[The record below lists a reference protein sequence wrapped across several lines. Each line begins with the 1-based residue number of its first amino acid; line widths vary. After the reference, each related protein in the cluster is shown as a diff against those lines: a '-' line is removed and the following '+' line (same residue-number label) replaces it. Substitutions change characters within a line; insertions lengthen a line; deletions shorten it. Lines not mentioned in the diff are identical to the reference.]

1 MVRRYFALVNR
12 DTPFISVVKIN
23 VDKTATVVSALI
35 KKRSALHYCFS
46 ALLNNLYYAF
56 VCFVF
61 STLEPYPVG
70 LRSSK

>member
-35 KKRSALHYCFS
+35 KNVRLYTIALVLC
-46 ALLNNLYYAF
+46 
-56 VCFVF
+56 
-61 STLEPYPVG
+61 
-70 LRSSK
+70 